1 VNANDIER
9 QKYLR
14 LFTQVEALEERI
26 ALLEQ
31 DGKRVDELRL
41 LLEQL
46 ATARTELTR
55 VSNGCGQPRTKA

>member
-1 VNANDIER
+1 MNANDIER